1 MDMGNS
7 WNNRS
12 DRTQNLPKLHTKGGR
27 ERIGPSNA
35 RKESAVKKK
44 RYKILARRPTQ
55 LGGRADI
62 QFSISHAREALSPV
76 ALWAPER

>member
-1 MDMGNS
+1 MDMGNG

-44 RYKILARRPTQ
+44 FSKTPARRPTQ
-55 LGGRADI
+55 LGGDANI
-62 QFSISHAREALSPV
+62 QFSINHARETLSPV
-76 ALWAPER
+76 AMWAPER